1 MTTHLER
8 QISGIAEDL
17 DNIVAGTGVEK
28 FVHDYDCDDGED
40 YEELYARL
48 NKYFA
53 DALDVEFIV
62 SSNGTYRG
70 AEIMLGCGG
79 PNVYLDTRHG
89 IVKGYWGTDKAFA
102 TLSRR
107 AANEVDAYWESQW
120 SCNY

>member
-17 DNIVAGTGVEK
+17 DNLVAGT
-28 FVHDYDCDDGED
+28 DGED

-70 AEIMLGCGG
+70 ADIMLSCGG

-107 AANEVDAYWESQW
+107 AEAEVDAYWESQW